1 MGGGGWVARVCVH
14 FVFTVHRQYTR
25 TPVLGYTDTLIAKPT
40 QYDNRGMTLATG
52 ILANLPAG

>member
-1 MGGGGWVARVCVH
+1 MGGGGVARVCVH

-25 TPVLGYTDTLIAKPT
+25 TPVMDTLIAKPT
-40 QYDNRGMTLATG
+40 QYDTRGMTLATG